1 VSTVTLGRG
10 ICKVVALFQD
20 IPTLVRESDRRE
32 EEEEEEEEDAEPNDS
47 EDQRE

>member
-32 EEEEEEEEDAEPNDS
+32 EEEEEEEDAEPNDS